1 MNVSSEWALPL
12 SLCLPHPKQA
22 VGFGEPLWQA
32 LSGFQM
38 GEPVADWTWV
48 PLHLT
53 VDRSF
58 QGETNTVKMR
68 AGHLGRSQW

>member
-1 MNVSSEWALPL
+1 MCHL
-12 SLCLPHPKQA
+12 SGHCLSHCACPTQSRQLDL
-22 VGFGEPLWQA
+22 GEPLSQA

-58 QGETNTVKMR
+58 QGETYTVKMR